1 MIVKRDNLLNE
12 LKIRRNNGMIK
23 IITGMRRCGKSFLLF
38 NLFSEALMAE
48 GVKKDHIIK
57 INLEDRRLKNLRDP
71 DELLHYID
79 AQIVDQDMFYILLDE
94 VQLVNEFE
102 DVLNS
107 YLHVPNAD
115 VFVTGSNAKF
125 LSKDVIT
132 EFRGRGDEIRIHPFS
147 FSEFLS
153 TKDINNYHDKL
164 FLEYMTYGG
173 LPQVVLMETE
183 KEKKSY
189 LHNLFVHTY
198 LKDIKERYNIKLDND
213 LEDLVNFLASS
224 IGGLTN
230 PHKIANTFK
239 SVKGSSI
246 TQDTVKHYLDY
257 LEDAFLIE
265 KSLRYDIKGKHY
277 IDTPSK
283 FYFEDL
289 GLRNAR
295 LNFRQIEETH
305 LMENLIYSELRRWDL
320 SVDVGEVEIKA
331 LDEMSFNIEKGEFV
345 VILGASGA
353 GKTTILNI
361 LGGMDNATMGD
372 VIIDNK
378 NIARF
383 NDKELCEY
391 RRNDIGFVFQFYN
404 LVQNLT
410 AKENVELAL
419 QICKDPLDPME
430 TLRLVGLS
438 DRVDNFPSQ
447 LSGGEQQRVAIARA
461 VAKNPKL
468 LLCDEPTGALDYQ
481 TGKQVLKVLQDMAF
495 KEKMTIVIVTHN
507 SALADMGNKVIR
519 VRSGKVESVKLNK
532 KPKSAEDIEY

>member
-1 MIVKRDNLLNE
+1 MIVKRDNLLNK
-12 LKIRRNNGMIK
+12 LKIHRNNGMIK

-38 NLFSEALMAE
+38 NLFSEALMDE

-79 AQIVDQDMFYILLDE
+79 AQIVDQDMYYILLDE

-125 LSKDVIT
+125 FSKDVIT
-132 EFRGRGDEIRIHPFS
+132 EFRGRGDEIHIHPFS

-153 TKDINNYHDKL
+153 TKDVNNYPDKL
-164 FLEYMTYGG
+164 FLEYITYGG

-305 LMENLIYSELRRWDL
+305 LMENLIYSELRRCGL
-320 SVDVGEVEIKA
+320 SVDVGEVEIKETNREGKTERKRLEVDFVCNQGFRRYYIQSA
-331 LDEMSFNIEKGEFV
+331 LNISDDEKRETELRSLRKINDSFKKIIIVGGMSAHYQNNEGVEFV
-345 VILGASGA
+345 SLYDFLTNPQIIL
-353 GKTTILNI
+353 
-361 LGGMDNATMGD
+361 D
-372 VIIDNK
+372 
-378 NIARF
+378 
-383 NDKELCEY
+383 
-391 RRNDIGFVFQFYN
+391 
-404 LVQNLT
+404 
-410 AKENVELAL
+410 
-419 QICKDPLDPME
+419 
-430 TLRLVGLS
+430 
-438 DRVDNFPSQ
+438 
-447 LSGGEQQRVAIARA
+447 
-461 VAKNPKL
+461 
-468 LLCDEPTGALDYQ
+468 
-481 TGKQVLKVLQDMAF
+481 
-495 KEKMTIVIVTHN
+495 
-507 SALADMGNKVIR
+507 
-519 VRSGKVESVKLNK
+519 
-532 KPKSAEDIEY
+532 

>member
-1 MIVKRDNLLNE
+1 MIVKRDNLLNK
-12 LKIRRNNGMIK
+12 LKIHRNNGMIK

-38 NLFSEALMAE
+38 NLFSEALMDE

-79 AQIVDQDMFYILLDE
+79 AQIVDQDMYYILLDE

-153 TKDINNYHDKL
+153 TKDINNHHDKL

-320 SVDVGEVEIKA
+320 SVDVGEVEIKETNREGKTERKRLEVDFVCNQGFRRYYIQSA
-331 LDEMSFNIEKGEFV
+331 LNISDDEKRETELRSLRKINDSFKKIIIVGGMSAHYQNNDGIEFV
-345 VILGASGA
+345 SLYDFLTNPQIIL
-353 GKTTILNI
+353 
-361 LGGMDNATMGD
+361 D
-372 VIIDNK
+372 
-378 NIARF
+378 
-383 NDKELCEY
+383 
-391 RRNDIGFVFQFYN
+391 
-404 LVQNLT
+404 
-410 AKENVELAL
+410 
-419 QICKDPLDPME
+419 
-430 TLRLVGLS
+430 
-438 DRVDNFPSQ
+438 
-447 LSGGEQQRVAIARA
+447 
-461 VAKNPKL
+461 
-468 LLCDEPTGALDYQ
+468 
-481 TGKQVLKVLQDMAF
+481 
-495 KEKMTIVIVTHN
+495 
-507 SALADMGNKVIR
+507 
-519 VRSGKVESVKLNK
+519 
-532 KPKSAEDIEY
+532 

>member
-1 MIVKRDNLLNE
+1 MIVKRDNLLNK
-12 LKIRRNNGMIK
+12 LKIHRNNGMIK

-38 NLFSEALMAE
+38 NLFSEALMAV

-79 AQIVDQDMFYILLDE
+79 AQIVDQDMYYILLDE

-153 TKDINNYHDKL
+153 TKDVNNYHDKL
-164 FLEYMTYGG
+164 FLEYITYGG

-189 LHNLFVHTY
+189 LHTLFVHTY
-198 LKDIKERYNIKLDND
+198 LKDIKERFNIKLDND

-305 LMENLIYSELRRWDL
+305 LMENLIYSELRRCDL
-320 SVDVGEVEIKA
+320 SVDVGEVEIKETNREGKTERKRLEVDFVCNQGFRRYYIQSA
-331 LDEMSFNIEKGEFV
+331 LNISDDEKRETELRSLRKINDSFKKIIIVGGMSAHYQNNDGIEFV
-345 VILGASGA
+345 SLYDFLTNPQIIL
-353 GKTTILNI
+353 
-361 LGGMDNATMGD
+361 D
-372 VIIDNK
+372 
-378 NIARF
+378 
-383 NDKELCEY
+383 
-391 RRNDIGFVFQFYN
+391 
-404 LVQNLT
+404 
-410 AKENVELAL
+410 
-419 QICKDPLDPME
+419 
-430 TLRLVGLS
+430 
-438 DRVDNFPSQ
+438 
-447 LSGGEQQRVAIARA
+447 
-461 VAKNPKL
+461 
-468 LLCDEPTGALDYQ
+468 
-481 TGKQVLKVLQDMAF
+481 
-495 KEKMTIVIVTHN
+495 
-507 SALADMGNKVIR
+507 
-519 VRSGKVESVKLNK
+519 
-532 KPKSAEDIEY
+532 

>member
-1 MIVKRDNLLNE
+1 MIVKRDNLLNK
-12 LKIRRNNGMIK
+12 LKIHRNNGMIK

-38 NLFSEALMAE
+38 NLFSEALMDE

-79 AQIVDQDMFYILLDE
+79 AQIVDQDMYYILLDE

-153 TKDINNYHDKL
+153 TKDVNNYHDKL
-164 FLEYMTYGG
+164 FLEYITYGG

-189 LHNLFVHTY
+189 LHTLFVHTY

-230 PHKIANTFK
+230 PHKIANTFI

-305 LMENLIYSELRRWDL
+305 LMENLIYSELRRCDL
-320 SVDVGEVEIKA
+320 SVDVGEVEIKETNREGKTERKRLEVDFVCNQGFRRYYIQSA
-331 LDEMSFNIEKGEFV
+331 LNISEDEKRETELRSLRKINDSFKKIIIVGGMSAHYQNNDGIEFV
-345 VILGASGA
+345 SLYDFLTNPQIIL
-353 GKTTILNI
+353 
-361 LGGMDNATMGD
+361 D
-372 VIIDNK
+372 
-378 NIARF
+378 
-383 NDKELCEY
+383 
-391 RRNDIGFVFQFYN
+391 
-404 LVQNLT
+404 
-410 AKENVELAL
+410 
-419 QICKDPLDPME
+419 
-430 TLRLVGLS
+430 
-438 DRVDNFPSQ
+438 
-447 LSGGEQQRVAIARA
+447 
-461 VAKNPKL
+461 
-468 LLCDEPTGALDYQ
+468 
-481 TGKQVLKVLQDMAF
+481 
-495 KEKMTIVIVTHN
+495 
-507 SALADMGNKVIR
+507 
-519 VRSGKVESVKLNK
+519 
-532 KPKSAEDIEY
+532 

>member
-1 MIVKRDNLLNE
+1 MIVKRDNLLNK
-12 LKIRRNNGMIK
+12 LKIHRNNGMIK
-23 IITGMRRCGKSFLLF
+23 IITGMRRCGKSYLLF

-79 AQIVDQDMFYILLDE
+79 AKIVDQDRYYILLDE

-147 FSEFLS
+147 FNEFLS
-153 TKDINNYHDKL
+153 TKDPNNHHEEL
-164 FLEYMTYGG
+164 ILEYMTYGG

-213 LEDLVNFLASS
+213 LEDLVNLLASS

-305 LMENLIYSELRRWDL
+305 LMENLIYNELRRCDL
-320 SVDVGEVEIKA
+320 SVDVGEVEIK
-331 LDEMSFNIEKGEFV
+331 ETNQK
-345 VILGASGA
+345 
-353 GKTTILNI
+353 GKTERKRLEVDFVCNQGFRRYYIQSALNI
-361 LGGMDNATMGD
+361 SDDEKREIELRSLRK
-372 VIIDNK
+372 I
-378 NIARF
+378 
-383 NDKELCEY
+383 ND
-391 RRNDIGFVFQFYN
+391 
-404 LVQNLT
+404 
-410 AKENVELAL
+410 
-419 QICKDPLDPME
+419 
-430 TLRLVGLS
+430 S
-438 DRVDNFPSQ
+438 
-447 LSGGEQQRVAIARA
+447 
-461 VAKNPKL
+461 
-468 LLCDEPTGALDYQ
+468 
-481 TGKQVLKVLQDMAF
+481 F
-495 KEKMTIVIVTHN
+495 KKIVIVGGM
-507 SALADMGNKVIR
+507 SAHYQNNEG
-519 VRSGKVESVKLNK
+519 
-532 KPKSAEDIEY
+532 IEFVSLYDFLTDPQIIID

>member
-1 MIVKRDNLLNE
+1 
-12 LKIRRNNGMIK
+12 MIK

-38 NLFSEALMAE
+38 NLFSEALIDE

-79 AQIVDQDMFYILLDE
+79 AQIVDQDMYYILLDE

-289 GLRNAR
+289 GLRNAQ

-305 LMENLIYSELRRWDL
+305 LMENLIYNELRRCGL
-320 SVDVGEVEIKA
+320 SVDVGEVEIKETNREGKIERKRLEVDFVCNQGFRRYYIQSA
-331 LDEMSFNIEKGEFV
+331 LNISDDEKRETELRSLRKINDSFKKIIIVGGMSAHYQNNEGIEFV
-345 VILGASGA
+345 SLYDFLTNPQIIL
-353 GKTTILNI
+353 
-361 LGGMDNATMGD
+361 D
-372 VIIDNK
+372 
-378 NIARF
+378 
-383 NDKELCEY
+383 
-391 RRNDIGFVFQFYN
+391 
-404 LVQNLT
+404 
-410 AKENVELAL
+410 
-419 QICKDPLDPME
+419 
-430 TLRLVGLS
+430 
-438 DRVDNFPSQ
+438 
-447 LSGGEQQRVAIARA
+447 
-461 VAKNPKL
+461 
-468 LLCDEPTGALDYQ
+468 
-481 TGKQVLKVLQDMAF
+481 
-495 KEKMTIVIVTHN
+495 
-507 SALADMGNKVIR
+507 
-519 VRSGKVESVKLNK
+519 
-532 KPKSAEDIEY
+532 

>member
-1 MIVKRDNLLNE
+1 MIVKRYNLLNE

-38 NLFSEALMAE
+38 NLFSEALIDE

-79 AQIVDQDMFYILLDE
+79 AQIVDQDMYYILLDE

-107 YLHVPNAD
+107 YLHIPNAD

-305 LMENLIYSELRRWDL
+305 LMENLIYNELRRCGL
-320 SVDVGEVEIKA
+320 SVDVGEVEIKETNREGKIERKRLEVDFVCNQGFRRYYIQSA
-331 LDEMSFNIEKGEFV
+331 LNISDDEKLETELRSLRKINDSFKKIIIVGGMSAHYQNNEGVEFV
-345 VILGASGA
+345 SLYDFLTNPQIIL
-353 GKTTILNI
+353 
-361 LGGMDNATMGD
+361 D
-372 VIIDNK
+372 
-378 NIARF
+378 
-383 NDKELCEY
+383 
-391 RRNDIGFVFQFYN
+391 
-404 LVQNLT
+404 
-410 AKENVELAL
+410 
-419 QICKDPLDPME
+419 
-430 TLRLVGLS
+430 
-438 DRVDNFPSQ
+438 
-447 LSGGEQQRVAIARA
+447 
-461 VAKNPKL
+461 
-468 LLCDEPTGALDYQ
+468 
-481 TGKQVLKVLQDMAF
+481 
-495 KEKMTIVIVTHN
+495 
-507 SALADMGNKVIR
+507 
-519 VRSGKVESVKLNK
+519 
-532 KPKSAEDIEY
+532 

>member
-1 MIVKRDNLLNE
+1 MIVKRDNLLNK
-12 LKIRRNNGMIK
+12 LKIRRNNGLIK
-23 IITGMRRCGKSFLLF
+23 IITGMRRCGKSYLLF
-38 NLFSEALMAE
+38 NLFSEALMGE

-79 AQIVDQDMFYILLDE
+79 AQITDQDMYYILLDE
-94 VQLVNEFE
+94 VQLVKEFE

-147 FSEFLS
+147 FNEFLS
-153 TKDINNYHDKL
+153 TKNLSNHHDGL
-164 FLEYMTYGG
+164 ILEYMTYGG
-173 LPQVVLMETE
+173 LPQVVLMENE
-183 KEKKSY
+183 REKKSY

-213 LEDLVNFLASS
+213 LEDLVNLLASS

-230 PHKIANTFK
+230 PRKIANTFK

-305 LMENLIYSELRRWDL
+305 LMENLIYSELRRSGL
-320 SVDVGEVEIKA
+320 SVDVGEVEIKETNREGKTERKRLGVDFVCNQGFRRYYIQSA
-331 LDEMSFNIEKGEFV
+331 LDISNDEKRETELRSLRKINDGFKKLVIVGSMSAHYQNNEGIEFV
-345 VILGASGA
+345 SLYDFLTDPQI
-353 GKTTILNI
+353 
-361 LGGMDNATMGD
+361 
-372 VIIDNK
+372 IID
-378 NIARF
+378 
-383 NDKELCEY
+383 
-391 RRNDIGFVFQFYN
+391 
-404 LVQNLT
+404 
-410 AKENVELAL
+410 
-419 QICKDPLDPME
+419 
-430 TLRLVGLS
+430 
-438 DRVDNFPSQ
+438 
-447 LSGGEQQRVAIARA
+447 
-461 VAKNPKL
+461 
-468 LLCDEPTGALDYQ
+468 
-481 TGKQVLKVLQDMAF
+481 
-495 KEKMTIVIVTHN
+495 
-507 SALADMGNKVIR
+507 
-519 VRSGKVESVKLNK
+519 
-532 KPKSAEDIEY
+532 

>member
-1 MIVKRDNLLNE
+1 MIVKRDNLLNK
-12 LKIRRNNGMIK
+12 LKIRRNNGLIK
-23 IITGMRRCGKSFLLF
+23 IITGMRRCGKSYLLF
-38 NLFSEALMAE
+38 NLFSEALMGE

-79 AQIVDQDMFYILLDE
+79 AQITDQDMYYILLDE
-94 VQLVNEFE
+94 VQLVKEFE

-147 FSEFLS
+147 FNEFLS
-153 TKDINNYHDKL
+153 TKNLSNHHDEL
-164 FLEYMTYGG
+164 ILEYMTYGG
-173 LPQVVLMETE
+173 LPQVVLMENE
-183 KEKKSY
+183 REKKSY

-213 LEDLVNFLASS
+213 LEDLINLLAYS

-230 PHKIANTFK
+230 PRKIANTFK

-246 TQDTVKHYLDY
+246 TQDTVKRYLDY
-257 LEDAFLIE
+257 LEDAFLLE

-305 LMENLIYSELRRWDL
+305 LMENLIYSELRRSGL
-320 SVDVGEVEIKA
+320 SVDVGEVEIKETNREGKTERKRLEVDFVCNQGFRRYYIQSA
-331 LDEMSFNIEKGEFV
+331 LDISNDEKRETELRSLRKINDGFKKLVIVGSMSAHYQNNEGIEFV
-345 VILGASGA
+345 SLYDFLTDPQI
-353 GKTTILNI
+353 
-361 LGGMDNATMGD
+361 
-372 VIIDNK
+372 IID
-378 NIARF
+378 
-383 NDKELCEY
+383 
-391 RRNDIGFVFQFYN
+391 
-404 LVQNLT
+404 
-410 AKENVELAL
+410 
-419 QICKDPLDPME
+419 
-430 TLRLVGLS
+430 
-438 DRVDNFPSQ
+438 
-447 LSGGEQQRVAIARA
+447 
-461 VAKNPKL
+461 
-468 LLCDEPTGALDYQ
+468 
-481 TGKQVLKVLQDMAF
+481 
-495 KEKMTIVIVTHN
+495 
-507 SALADMGNKVIR
+507 
-519 VRSGKVESVKLNK
+519 
-532 KPKSAEDIEY
+532 